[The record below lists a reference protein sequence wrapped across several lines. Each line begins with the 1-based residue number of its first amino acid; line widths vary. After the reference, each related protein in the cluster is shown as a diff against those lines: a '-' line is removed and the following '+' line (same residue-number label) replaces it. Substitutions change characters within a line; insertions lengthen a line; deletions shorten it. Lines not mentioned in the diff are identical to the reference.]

1 MDDVL
6 KKIDKLRREKNLS
19 VFKLTALSDLSENT
33 IYNWYRKGS
42 SPTLYALRSVC
53 NVLNVSMSGVFAEN
67 TQEHLSAQEETL
79 LLSFEELD
87 DYQKELCLNLV
98 KELAKKGKIS

>member
-67 TQEHLSAQEETL
+67 KQEHLSAQEETL

>member
-1 MDDVL
+1 
-6 KKIDKLRREKNLS
+6 
-19 VFKLTALSDLSENT
+19 
-33 IYNWYRKGS
+33 
-42 SPTLYALRSVC
+42 
-53 NVLNVSMSGVFAEN
+53 MSGVFAEN

-98 KELAKKGKIS
+98 KELAKKGNEIG